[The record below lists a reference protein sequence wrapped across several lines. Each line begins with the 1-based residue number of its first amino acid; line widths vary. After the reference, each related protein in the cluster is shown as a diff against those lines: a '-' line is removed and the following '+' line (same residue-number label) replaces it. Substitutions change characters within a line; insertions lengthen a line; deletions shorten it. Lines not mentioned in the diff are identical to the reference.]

1 MRGEKTKEFN
11 GAWAENGLEAF
22 WPRFLVMQRSTDLC
36 RNKHQFYRTAVY
48 SRTHWRFATD
58 ETCVY
63 SRLKSA
69 IIKQAP
75 SKIARHQAIY
85 VNVSVN
91 VEFKVTLHEQV
102 RYRGTLQY

>member
-1 MRGEKTKEFN
+1 
-11 GAWAENGLEAF
+11 
-22 WPRFLVMQRSTDLC
+22 MQRSTDLC

-75 SKIARHQAIY
+75 SKTARHQAIND
-85 VNVSVN
+85 VIARAIIAAGVP
-91 VEFKVTLHEQV
+91 VTKERVGLIPDSTASGLTDSH
-102 RYRGTLQY
+102 